1 MRFLHRPVFALP
13 MLNAYGNEV
22 LKLDS
27 RAEVANQDAKTLR
40 TGGGYILNSM
50 AKVEAQAFL
59 RELRLWA
66 KSALSHWVEPGGKAV
81 MSRHAL
87 LHPEAHCEWDKEGKQ
102 IEATKKTD
110 WSSLVYFACFLPKYG
125 ERSQMTTF
133 FRGWHDKHQSLRSKA
148 ALHLRWLSDNDIR
161 PVRSWGQVDL
171 SGIEWIVHSH
181 EYLDHF
187 IFFVWMRNM
196 WLEPRTACVSW
207 TFRKICVS
215 ICVLGQELLL
225 FWLLCPPQAS
235 SYARRCMQK
244 KWVMYG
250 DVLPAAFWFYLHNS
264 AFMHCMANIP
274 LVYRERHFNS
284 DDSEPVWNR
293 QSCFIRRFSRVS
305 RGGHT
310 IGQSWVPQEWD
321 CQGIILCVN
330 KSASVLIN
338 H

>member
-187 IFFVWMRNM
+187 IFFRLDAKHVI
-196 WLEPRTACVSW
+196 RTAHSMRKLNISENMCVDLCVGPG
-207 TFRKICVS
+207 TFTFLVA
-215 ICVLGQELLL
+215 L
-225 FWLLCPPQAS
+225 PPQAS

-244 KWVMYG
+244 KLYG

>member
-1 MRFLHRPVFALP
+1 MLMEMRSSSLTV
-13 MLNAYGNEV
+13 
-22 LKLDS
+22 
-27 RAEVANQDAKTLR
+27 
-40 TGGGYILNSM
+40 
-50 AKVEAQAFL
+50 
-59 RELRLWA
+59 ELRWQTKMQRPCALVVGISWTAWPRLKHKPSSVNCGSERNQLWVTE
-66 KSALSHWVEPGGKAV
+66 SSQGERPSWAV
-81 MSRHAL
+81 MRCCILKHTVNEIKRANKLKQRKKLIGLVLFIL
-87 LHPEAHCEWDKEGKQ
+87 LVSCQNTERDPKWQHFSGVDMINTRVWDPKRPSTCG
-102 IEATKKTD
+102 D
-110 WSSLVYFACFLPKYG
+110 FLI
-125 ERSQMTTF
+125 TTF
-133 FRGWHDKHQSLRSKA
+133 DQWDLGAKLIFQ
-148 ALHLRWLSDNDIR
+148 ALNGSSI
-161 PVRSWGQVDL
+161 PMST
-171 SGIEWIVHSH
+171 SITS
-181 EYLDHF
+181 F
-187 IFFVWMRNM
+187 FFVWMRNM

-321 CQGIILCVN
+321 CQGIILCG
-330 KSASVLIN
+330 K
-338 H
+338 